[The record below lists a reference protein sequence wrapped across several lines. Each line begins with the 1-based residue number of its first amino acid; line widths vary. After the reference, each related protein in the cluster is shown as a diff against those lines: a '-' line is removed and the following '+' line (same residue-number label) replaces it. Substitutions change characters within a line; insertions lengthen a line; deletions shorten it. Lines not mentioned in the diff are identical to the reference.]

1 MGLFQMIPAI
11 SSSEGIPYVYLPLS
25 FIIVVTAIK
34 DIVED
39 IKRHRS
45 DAKENNYPTERY
57 SKNQFTKVRSA
68 EI

>member
-45 DAKENNYPTERY
+45 DARENNYPTEKY
-57 SKNQFTKVRSA
+57 SKGAFVPAKSA

>member
-1 MGLFQMIPAI
+1 MIPAI

-45 DAKENNYPTERY
+45 DARENNYPTEKY
-57 SKNQFTKVRSA
+57 SKSAFVPAKSA